1 MSYNKHTLV
10 IVSSIILTTLTVN
23 AQSYK
28 IVDTNQEVCYDSIDV
43 IICPEPGI
51 SFYGQDAQHD
61 GYAPAYQDNGDGT
74 VTDLN
79 TELMWQKAVSE
90 KMTFDEATA
99 AADDFSLA
107 GYDDWRLPTI
117 KELYTLILF
126 SGVDPSGWEGSDTD
140 LLTPFIDTAY
150 FEFEY
155 GDESAG
161 ERIIDAQYWSSTVYV
176 STTMNGDETA
186 FGVNFADGRI
196 KGYPAEP
203 VGPPGQEFIMTS
215 FVKYVRGTEYGVND
229 FIDNGAGTIT
239 DQATGLM
246 WTQDDSE
253 TGLNWEEALSWVAQ
267 KNTDSYLGYDDWRLP
282 NAKELQSI
290 VDYTRSPETT
300 NSAAIDPLFTCSVIT
315 DEDGEDN
322 YPFYWTGTTHAN
334 MQVNGKY
341 AVYVSFGEAL
351 GWMEMP
357 PNSGNFQLLDVHGAG
372 AQRSDPKSGD
382 PGDWPYGHGPQ
393 GDVIRIYNYVRL
405 VRDIQSTSTLEFQSD
420 WNLVG
425 LPIEVQDSY
434 YLSIFPD
441 AIEGTLYSFNG
452 GYISESYLTSG
463 EGYWLRFAND
473 GSTTIDGIPINE
485 LTVNLNEGWNL
496 ITGGSTSLNILDI
509 QDPDGIIISGTVYGF
524 ISGGY
529 VNAEIIEP
537 GKGYW
542 VRANSSGSITL
553 IEN

>member
-1 MSYNKHTLV
+1 MKRKIYQIYFTLFALC
-10 IVSSIILTTLTVN
+10 IGAIHSQT
-23 AQSYK
+23 YK
-28 IVDTNQEVCYDSIDV
+28 VVDTGQEKFYNNTEEITPPS
-43 IICPEPGI
+43 PGED
-51 SFYGQDAQHD
+51 FYGQDAHFD
-61 GYAPAYQDNGDGT
+61 GYQPSYSDNGDGT

-79 TELMWQKAVSE
+79 TGLMWQKAVSD
-90 KMTFDEATA
+90 KMTFDEALA
-99 AADDFSLA
+99 GADTFSLA
-107 GYDDWRLPTI
+107 DYDDWRLPTI
-117 KELYTLILF
+117 KELYSLILF
-126 SGVDPSGWEGSDTD
+126 SGVDPSGWQGSDTD
-140 LLTPFIDTAY
+140 LLTPFIDAAI

-161 ERIIDAQYWSSTVYV
+161 ERIIDAQYWSSTIYV

-215 FVKYVRGTEYGVND
+215 FVKYVRGSEYGVND

>member
-1 MSYNKHTLV
+1 
-10 IVSSIILTTLTVN
+10 
-23 AQSYK
+23 
-28 IVDTNQEVCYDSIDV
+28 
-43 IICPEPGI
+43 
-51 SFYGQDAQHD
+51 
-61 GYAPAYQDNGDGT
+61 
-74 VTDLN
+74 
-79 TELMWQKAVSE
+79 
-90 KMTFDEATA
+90 
-99 AADDFSLA
+99 
-107 GYDDWRLPTI
+107 
-117 KELYTLILF
+117 
-126 SGVDPSGWEGSDTD
+126 
-140 LLTPFIDTAY
+140 
-150 FEFEY
+150 
-155 GDESAG
+155 
-161 ERIIDAQYWSSTVYV
+161 
-176 STTMNGDETA
+176 
-186 FGVNFADGRI
+186 
-196 KGYPAEP
+196 
-203 VGPPGQEFIMTS
+203 MTS
-215 FVKYVRGTEYGVND
+215 FVKYVRGSEYGVND

>member
-1 MSYNKHTLV
+1 MKWKIYQIYFTLYV
-10 IVSSIILTTLTVN
+10 LCAGAIHSQT
-23 AQSYK
+23 YK
-28 IVDTNQEVCYDSIDV
+28 VVDTGQEKFYNNTEEITA
-43 IICPEPGI
+43 PAPGEE
-51 SFYGQDAQHD
+51 FYGQDAHFD
-61 GYAPAYQDNGDGT
+61 GYQPSYSDNDDGT
-74 VTDLN
+74 VIDLS
-79 TELMWQKAVSE
+79 TGLMWQKTVSD
-90 KMTFDEATA
+90 KMTFDEALA
-99 AADDFSLA
+99 GADTFSLA
-107 GYDDWRLPTI
+107 DYDDWRLPTI
-117 KELYTLILF
+117 KELYSLILF
-126 SGVDPSGWEGSDTD
+126 SGVDPSGWQGSDTD
-140 LLTPFIDTAY
+140 LLTPFIDTAI

-215 FVKYVRGTEYGVND
+215 FVKYVRGSEYGVND
-229 FIDNGAGTIT
+229 FIDNGAGIIT

-267 KNTDSYLGYDDWRLP
+267 KNTENYLGYNDWRLP
-282 NAKELQSI
+282 NAKELQGI

-393 GDVIRIYNYVRL
+393 GDVIRIYNYVRP

-452 GYISESYLTSG
+452 GYISESYFTSG

-529 VNAEIIEP
+529 VDAEILEP

-542 VRANSSGSITL
+542 VRANNSGSIILTS
-553 IEN
+553 E